1 MKKVLVLAPP
11 PTPNGDLHVGHLS
24 GPYLRAD
31 IYSRYSRML
40 GNETYYLCG
49 IDEHQSYVALK
60 GRQVGLGPQ
69 ETADRFAAEIEQT
82 LSAAH
87 IQMDLIA
94 RPSRLPQH
102 RPMVEKVFYQ
112 LQRESRIVEREAP
125 CLFCDACRMYL
136 YEAYVRGLCPHCD
149 QPSGGN
155 SCEACGRPNDCRD
168 LRDPVCNICGTRAG
182 VRNVARFCLPL
193 SAYEKQLQE
202 YFDTA
207 TMSSNI
213 RALGEQMIKDGL
225 PEIAITHPAS
235 WGLSAPGVSGQ
246 RIYVW
251 FEMAM
256 GLLASTQALSEAI
269 DEPGGW
275 ERFWKS
281 TDVEI
286 VKFLGFDNTFFYSL
300 FFSAIFQAW
309 DPEIRLPQALLANE
323 FYRLEG
329 QKFST
334 SRNHAIW
341 GRELLRDQNA
351 DLVRF
356 YLAYNGPETEQ
367 TSFTLAEY
375 EQTVGRELLDGVQG
389 WLRQLG
395 SAVSDEYSGIAPSP
409 GVWTG
414 TMHRFYGRLNDIVG
428 KAAAGY
434 STKEFSTQRVARLL
448 LELAREARFFSHSE
462 SHWKRVPNRR
472 LTRNT
477 AISLELLA
485 AKTLALLAAP
495 IMPGFAARLWH
506 DLGQT
511 KPLQVQSWPH
521 DLEWIRP
528 GTVLSNLRRNYFD
541 QYEDVKSLSRPAAAY
556 V

>member
-31 IYSRYSRML
+31 IYARYTRML

-60 GRQVGLGPQ
+60 GRQIGSGPQ
-69 ETADRFAAEIEQT
+69 ETADRFATEIEQT

-87 IQMDLIA
+87 IQIDLMA
-94 RPSRLPQH
+94 RPSRLPHH
-102 RPMVEKVFYQ
+102 RPLVEKLFLQ
-112 LQRESRIVEREAP
+112 LQREGRIVEREEP
-125 CLFCDACRMYL
+125 CLFCDTCQMYL
-136 YEAYVRGLCPHCD
+136 FEAYVSGFCPHCD
-149 QPSGGN
+149 EPSGGN
-155 SCEACGRPNDCRD
+155 SCEACGWPNDCRD
-168 LRDPVCNICGTRAG
+168 LRHPVCNLCGARASFHNVTRSY
-182 VRNVARFCLPL
+182 L
-193 SAYEKQLQE
+193 SLSPYKEQLRE
-202 YFDTA
+202 YFETA
-207 TMSSNI
+207 TMSSNV
-213 RALGEQMIKDGL
+213 RALGEQMIDNGL
-225 PEIAITHPAS
+225 PEVAVTHPAS
-235 WGLSAPGVSGQ
+235 WGLSAPGLSSQ
-246 RIYVW
+246 KIYVW
-251 FEMAM
+251 FEMAA
-256 GLLASTQALSEAI
+256 GLLAATQALSEAM

-309 DPEIRLPQALLANE
+309 DPEIRPPQVLLANE

-329 QKFST
+329 LKFST

-341 GRELLRDQNA
+341 GRELLRDQNV

-356 YLAYNGPETEQ
+356 YLAYTGPETEQ

-375 EQTVGRELLDGVQG
+375 EQTVRRELLDGVQV
-389 WLRQLG
+389 WLSQLG
-395 SAVSDEYSGIAPSP
+395 SAVSNEYSGIAPSP

-414 TMHRFYGRLNDIVG
+414 TMHSFYGRLNDVVRKTG
-428 KAAAGY
+428 VSY
-434 STKEFSTQRVARLL
+434 SAKEFSTQRVARLL
-448 LELAREARFFSHSE
+448 LDLAREARFFSHSE
-462 SHWKRVPNRR
+462 SHWKRVPDRR

-485 AKTLALLAAP
+485 AKTLALLSAP
-495 IMPGFAARLWH
+495 IMPGFAARLWQ

-511 KPLQVQSWPH
+511 KSLQVQSWPT
-521 DLEWIRP
+521 DLEWVRP
-528 GTVLSNLRRNYFD
+528 GTLISNLNRNYFD
-541 QYEDVKSLSRPAAAY
+541 RYEDVKSLSRPVTAHT
-556 V
+556 

>member
-102 RPMVEKVFYQ
+102 RPLVEKVFYQ

-136 YEAYVRGLCPHCD
+136 YEAYVRGFCPHCD
-149 QPSGGN
+149 GPSGGN

-168 LRDPVCNICGTRAG
+168 LREPVCNICGTRAG
-182 VRNVARFCLPL
+182 VRNVTRFCLPL
-193 SAYEKQLQE
+193 SVYEKQLQE

-281 TDVEI
+281 PDVEI

-367 TSFTLAEY
+367 TSFTLA
-375 EQTVGRELLDGVQG
+375 
-389 WLRQLG
+389 
-395 SAVSDEYSGIAPSP
+395 
-409 GVWTG
+409 
-414 TMHRFYGRLNDIVG
+414 
-428 KAAAGY
+428 
-434 STKEFSTQRVARLL
+434 
-448 LELAREARFFSHSE
+448 
-462 SHWKRVPNRR
+462 
-472 LTRNT
+472 
-477 AISLELLA
+477 
-485 AKTLALLAAP
+485 
-495 IMPGFAARLWH
+495 
-506 DLGQT
+506 
-511 KPLQVQSWPH
+511 
-521 DLEWIRP
+521 
-528 GTVLSNLRRNYFD
+528 
-541 QYEDVKSLSRPAAAY
+541 
-556 V
+556 